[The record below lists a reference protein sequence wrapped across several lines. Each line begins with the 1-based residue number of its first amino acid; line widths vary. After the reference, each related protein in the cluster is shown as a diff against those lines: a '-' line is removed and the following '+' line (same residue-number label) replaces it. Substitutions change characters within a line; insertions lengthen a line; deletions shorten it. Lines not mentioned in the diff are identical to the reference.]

1 VPGSVLRAGFTQ
13 LRITLG
19 HLRYTPV
26 TLLFLAAYLLY
37 NDGIQT
43 VISQSSVYADQALGM
58 TASTIIIAILL
69 VQFVA
74 MVGAWLMGRLA
85 ERYGAKR
92 VILASLLIWISVLA
106 YAYVLPAGQPSPFLV
121 LAVLIG
127 FVLGGTQALS
137 RSLYSHMIPHGREA
151 EYFSIYEIADR
162 GTSWLGTLLFGLA
175 LQFSDSYRLAIIS
188 LLVFFVL
195 GFVLLA
201 RTPVRA
207 AIAEA
212 GNPAPRRL

>member
-1 VPGSVLRAGFTQ
+1 
-13 LRITLG
+13 
-19 HLRYTPV
+19 
-26 TLLFLAAYLLY
+26 
-37 NDGIQT
+37 
-43 VISQSSVYADQALGM
+43 
-58 TASTIIIAILL
+58 
-69 VQFVA
+69 
-74 MVGAWLMGRLA
+74 
-85 ERYGAKR
+85 
-92 VILASLLIWISVLA
+92 
-106 YAYVLPAGQPSPFLV
+106 V

-137 RSLYSHMIPHGREA
+137 RSLYSHMIPRGREA

-212 GNPAPRRL
+212 GNPAPTRL

>member
-1 VPGSVLRAGFTQ
+1 
-13 LRITLG
+13 
-19 HLRYTPV
+19 
-26 TLLFLAAYLLY
+26 
-37 NDGIQT
+37 
-43 VISQSSVYADQALGM
+43 
-58 TASTIIIAILL
+58 
-69 VQFVA
+69 
-74 MVGAWLMGRLA
+74 
-85 ERYGAKR
+85 

-106 YAYVLPAGQPSPFLV
+106 YAYVVPAGRPTPFLV

-137 RSLYSHMIPHGREA
+137 RSLYSHMVPRGREA

-201 RTPVRA
+201 RTPVRT

-212 GNPAPRRL
+212 GNPAPTRL

>member
-1 VPGSVLRAGFTQ
+1 
-13 LRITLG
+13 
-19 HLRYTPV
+19 
-26 TLLFLAAYLLY
+26 
-37 NDGIQT
+37 
-43 VISQSSVYADQALGM
+43 
-58 TASTIIIAILL
+58 
-69 VQFVA
+69 
-74 MVGAWLMGRLA
+74 MGRLA
-85 ERYGAKR
+85 ERHGAKR

-106 YAYVLPAGQPSPFLV
+106 YAYVVPAGRPTPFLV

-137 RSLYSHMIPHGREA
+137 RSLYSHMIPRGREA

-201 RTPVRA
+201 RTPVRT

-212 GNPAPRRL
+212 GNPAPTRL